1 MSGLYAI
8 PLIYVSVAKEN
19 RTNEQTKQKIHSH
32 RKQMGGYQRARACG
46 EDISVKGPLVRRQTG
61 ATLLWW
67 PLCSVHEYGTVM
79 LYT

>member
-19 RTNEQTKQKIHSH
+19 RTNEQTKQKTQSY
-32 RKQMGGYQRARACG
+32 RKQTGGYQRVRACG
-46 EDISVKGPLVRRQTG
+46 EDRRVKGPVMQQQMG

-67 PLCSVHEYGTVM
+67 PLCSIHEYGTVM